1 MCLINSILPKKR
13 TSVRFFNT
21 FFGLFMRKFEGVLQW
36 TLRAGHR
43 FKRELAHTHSRVE
56 RYGHPV
62 YIGDL

>member
-36 TLRAGHR
+36 TLFMKEQLSGAAPHISE
-43 FKRELAHTHSRVE
+43 REKCSA
-56 RYGHPV
+56 
-62 YIGDL
+62 DK